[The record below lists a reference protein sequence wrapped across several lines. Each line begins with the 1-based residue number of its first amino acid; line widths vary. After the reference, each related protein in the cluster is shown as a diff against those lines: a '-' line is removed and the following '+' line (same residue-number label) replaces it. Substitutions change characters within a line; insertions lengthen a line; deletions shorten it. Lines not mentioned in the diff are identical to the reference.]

1 MAADT
6 LLTARL
12 ERRAALT
19 EGSAT
24 RVNVDVER
32 LYFFDPGSGAALT

>member
-1 MAADT
+1 MADT

-12 ERRAALT
+12 ERRASLT

-24 RVNVDVER
+24 RVSVDIDR
-32 LYFFDPGSGAALT
+32 LYFFDPDGGAALT